1 MQNYLPSLGNG
12 KEEAANKEK
21 TWSLL
26 LFAINAM
33 LNLSI
38 TLKLGQPSEFFL
50 WVFFKTVVI
59 TARTTYTQ
67 NKNTLMQLEL

>member
-38 TLKLGQPSEFFL
+38 TLKLGQPSEFFSGCFL
-50 WVFFKTVVI
+50 K
-59 TARTTYTQ
+59 
-67 NKNTLMQLEL
+67 LLL